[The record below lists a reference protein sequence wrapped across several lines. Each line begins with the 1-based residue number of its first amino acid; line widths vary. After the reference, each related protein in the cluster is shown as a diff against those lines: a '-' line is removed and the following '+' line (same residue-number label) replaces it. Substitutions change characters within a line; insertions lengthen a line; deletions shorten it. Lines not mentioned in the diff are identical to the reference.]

1 MKSAWIGLTLLA
13 LAAAAAGCDSK
24 PTDGAA
30 PAAGTAAPAPAAEK
44 KEEAKPTEDMEEKSL
59 ALMEKMSAIFS
70 NNASDCDKMG
80 TELDAFIKENSENFR
95 KLKDYGE
102 KQTPEQKK
110 AFTEKN
116 KGKMEAT
123 MKKME
128 VGMKAC
134 MTNQKVMEAMK
145 SMPL

>member
-13 LAAAAAGCDSK
+13 LATAATGCESK
-24 PTDGAA
+24 PTDGAPPAGTGA
-30 PAAGTAAPAPAAEK
+30 PAAADK
-44 KEEAKPTEDMEEKSL
+44 KEEAKPTENMEEKSL
-59 ALMEKMSAIFS
+59 ALMEKMSEIFS
-70 NNASDCDKMG
+70 SNASDCDKMG
-80 TELDAFIKENSENFR
+80 TELNAFIKENSENFR

-128 VGMKAC
+128 PGLKAC
-134 MTNQKVMEAMK
+134 MTNQKVVEAMK